1 MSERDFLVFRLAG
14 PMAAFG
20 DIAVGERRG
29 IWDAPSKSAI
39 LGLVAGALGLTRD
52 ETAAHLTLETG
63 LGFAVR
69 VDVPGRPLRDYHT
82 AQAPRARRN
91 GQWRTRQEEL
101 EDKDELNTVLSE
113 RIYRLEA
120 AATVALW
127 RKGDAVASLDVLA
140 RALKQPRFI
149 PYIGRKACP
158 LGRPP
163 RPHVVNV
170 GGLQAAFAAY
180 DGLEADADAKLRFP
194 WFVTRRVERQ
204 RTIWFEWDAG
214 LADEERQAKAGGAIR
229 QRRDAVRDRG
239 LWQFSDRRE
248 GSLIFAAPQTGEA
261 AA

>member
-39 LGLVAGALGLTRD
+39 LGLVAGALGLKRD
-52 ETAAHLTLETG
+52 DTAAHLALETG

-69 VDVPGRPLRDYHT
+69 VDVAGRPLRDYHT
-82 AQAPRARRN
+82 AQAPSARRN

-101 EDKDELNTVLSE
+101 ADGDELNTVLSE

-127 RKGDAVASLDVLA
+127 NKGSETPSLDALA
-140 RALKQPRFI
+140 EALKQPRFT

-163 RPHVVNV
+163 RPHIVVAS
-170 GGLQAAFAAY
+170 GLQPAFAAY
-180 DGLEADADAKLRFP
+180 DALEADADAKLRFP
-194 WFVTRRVERQ
+194 WFATRQVERQ
-204 RTIWFEWDAG
+204 RIIWFEWDAG
-214 LADEERQAKAGGAIR
+214 LADEERQAAEGGRIR

-239 LWQFSDRRE
+239 RWQFSDRRE
-248 GSLIFAAPQTGEA
+248 GSLTFAPPPAGEA